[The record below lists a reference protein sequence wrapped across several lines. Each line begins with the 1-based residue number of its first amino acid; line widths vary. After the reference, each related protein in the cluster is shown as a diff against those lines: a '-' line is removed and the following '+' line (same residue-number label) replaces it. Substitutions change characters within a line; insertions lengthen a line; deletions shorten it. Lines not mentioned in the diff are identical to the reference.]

1 MIVTICI
8 VAILTLFT
16 IFGAKKGLFR
26 TIFGLIGS
34 IAAFFLA
41 RYAADTLTPI
51 IAGQIPLPGLGTS
64 FTAALNKADLAD
76 RSYESVVNV
85 LLEKG
90 FPQALAENFASKI
103 NYKGGEALAVQV
115 SNLLDTAI
123 AYVLCFVVA
132 LIVAL
137 LLLSLLS
144 GVVDGLLKMPIL
156 HVLNMAVGGIL
167 GFATGF
173 VICWISCLALSW
185 LMPLLDA
192 CFSSNL
198 TATLLASP
206 IFHFFLNTTPFQ
218 ITQVL
223 L

>member
-8 VAILTLFT
+8 VAVLALFT
-16 IFGAKKGLFR
+16 VFGIKKGLFR

-41 RYAADTLTPI
+41 RYAADMLTPV

-64 FTAALNKADLAD
+64 LTAALNKADLSA
-76 RSYESVVNV
+76 RSYDGVVAV

-90 FPQALAENFASKI
+90 FPQPLAENFASRI
-103 NYKGGEALAVQV
+103 NYKGGEALVVQV

-123 AYVLCFVVA
+123 AYVLCFVVS
-132 LIVAL
+132 LIVAF

-156 HVLNMAVGGIL
+156 HVLNLVAGGLL

-173 VICWISCLALSW
+173 VVCWISCLALSW
-185 LMPLLDA
+185 LTPLLDA

-198 TATLLASP
+198 TTTLLSSP
-206 IFHFFLNTTPFQ
+206 IFHFFLTTTPFQ
-218 ITQVL
+218 ITQVFL
-223 L
+223 